1 MKKTFINP
9 LILVLSAITV
19 FSAGFSIKTEL
30 QNRRY
35 RLELE
40 NSYSRNLDDFNT
52 SINNIALTLNKARF
66 VTTPKQLSTIA
77 AKLLTEAELSKT
89 ALSQLPAAE
98 ELTVLNRF
106 LSQVG
111 NYAMSISGRLI
122 SGETLSDEDSQN
134 IELLNS
140 TAKRISN
147 LVGDSH
153 ISYNNPESW
162 AKELDNRLDKMVD
175 TESLAVSLGE
185 LEESLSDYP
194 TLVYDGPYSDHIL
207 EKEPQ
212 MLKAADEISEVQALK
227 QAAELCGCDQD
238 DLKYDGSV
246 TGHIHAFRFTGNGT
260 TVTISRKGGFGVYM
274 RKERTVSK
282 DILSYEQAVTK
293 AKRHLERLGFSN
305 MQETYFFTSEG
316 VCVVNFAFIDG
327 KTICYTDL
335 IKVGIAMDTG
345 EMVLFEASGYISNHT
360 DRAFPT
366 PVHTLEEARE
376 LISAKLTVNRTQLA
390 LIPTNSK
397 GEERCYEFACS
408 NENGEEILVFINATT
423 LFEENVLILLK
434 SDGGTLVK

>member
-1 MKKTFINP
+1 MKKTFILP
-9 LILVLSAITV
+9 IILVLSAITV
-19 FSAGFSIKTEL
+19 FSTGFSIKTEL

-40 NSYSRNLDDFNT
+40 NSYSRSLDDFNA
-52 SINNIALTLNKARF
+52 SINNIALTLDKARF
-66 VTTPKQLSTIA
+66 VTTPKQLSSLA

-111 NYAMSISGRLI
+111 NYAMSVSGKLI
-122 SGETLSDEDSQN
+122 SGETLSDEDSQS

-140 TAKRISN
+140 TAKKISN
-147 LVGDSH
+147 LVSDSH

-162 AKELDNRLDKMVD
+162 AKELDSKLDKTVD
-175 TESLAVSLGE
+175 TDSLASSLGE

-207 EKEPQ
+207 EKEPI
-212 MLKAADEISEVQALK
+212 MLKNAEEITESEALK
-227 QAAELCGCDQD
+227 RAAELCECDVKS
-238 DLKYDGSV
+238 LKYDGSV
-246 TGHIHAFRFTGNGT
+246 TGTIPSFRFTGNST

-274 RKERTVSK
+274 RKEKTVSK
-282 DILSYEQAVTK
+282 DILSYEQAVSK

-316 VCVVNFAFIDG
+316 VCVVNFAFVDG
-327 KTICYTDL
+327 KTVCYTDL

-366 PVHTLEEARE
+366 PTHTLEEAME

-390 LIPTNSK
+390 LIPTDSG
-397 GEERCYEFACS
+397 GEVRCYEFACTE
-408 NENGEEILVFINATT
+408 ENGEEILVFINVTT
-423 LFEENVLILLK
+423 LFEEKVLILLK